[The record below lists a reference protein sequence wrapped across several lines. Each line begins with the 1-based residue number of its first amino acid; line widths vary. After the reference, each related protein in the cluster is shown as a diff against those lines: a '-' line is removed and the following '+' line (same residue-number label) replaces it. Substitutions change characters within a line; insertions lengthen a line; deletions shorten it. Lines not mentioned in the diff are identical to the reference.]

1 MQIRHLL
8 ISLFLLL
15 TPLLIFAQ
23 QQNQD
28 SIKSIR
34 ELEPESQILALKNG
48 ILLVRLQLRE
58 RSLQQLREMG
68 KIEYADKMETKQKA
82 YNEEIVHAFRTEF
95 HFCPVYFFSSN
106 YTQDVKEKNF
116 DKVVFLSDDLTEDPN
131 IKIDETKH
139 FLIAEFD
146 AIDKGGEKRFS
157 HYRYVE
163 GEDKPGVEK
172 EPVYYAAGEGVD
184 FAALVISD
192 DQFVQLHR
200 PFPYY
205 ARTFEKVPLIERKI
219 IRTVEK
225 LNKKLYKYFY
235 ENSAFSQKDN

>member
-1 MQIRHLL
+1 MQVKHLL

-15 TPLLIFAQ
+15 APVLIFAQ
-23 QQNQD
+23 QQNLD
-28 SIKSIR
+28 AIKSIR
-34 ELEPESQILALKNG
+34 ELEPEDQILALKNG

-58 RSLQQLREMG
+58 RSLEQLREMG
-68 KIEYADKMETKQKA
+68 KTEYADKMETKQKA

-95 HFCPVYFFSSN
+95 HFCPVYFFSSE

-116 DKVVFLSDDLTEDPN
+116 DKVVFLSDDLTEDPS
-131 IKIDETKH
+131 IKIDETKL

-157 HYRYVE
+157 HDRYVDTDE
-163 GEDKPGVEK
+163 GMEK

-225 LNKKLYKYFY
+225 LNEKLYKYFY
-235 ENSAFSQKDN
+235 KNSGVRAKSN